1 MKLKVWSH
9 YANHV
14 FSEFNEGNRLTS
26 LYKKFVKLN
35 KLVESKAPKD
45 WDIETNI
52 VGIVYNAFHRQFA

>member
-1 MKLKVWSH
+1 MQI
-9 YANHV
+9 NV

-45 WDIETNI
+45 WDIEINI
-52 VGIVYNAFHRQFA
+52 IRIGYNAFYRQFA